1 MINGILKESIFK
13 MLAKSL
19 SLIGKYEVLSG
30 YLVSFCMVCT
40 FQYVEV
46 VKNLWQCLCCCFP
59 IVGLTLLFLYQ
70 VKNEAAV
77 LGFVGAPFTLASY
90 CVEGGSSKNFTMIKK
105 LAFSEPAVLR
115 RSLFHMNYIIFSS
128 MSSENCSCM

>member
-1 MINGILKESIFK
+1 MIIGILKESIFK

-40 FQYVEV
+40 FQLVEV

-115 RSLFHMNYIIFSS
+115 RSLFHMNYVILSS
-128 MSSENCSCM
+128 MSCENCSCM